1 MCSFRRTPVQTPYY
15 GVLCPY
21 GSSPKCSHCMLAPSA
36 RPVTSR
42 YQCAMSRRKLVR
54 SHGFYHWIARKLES
68 TIGHRGTPL
77 WGLQTTLGLCENE
90 EKWRFSTNKL
100 LNIEMIED
108 SYALYYNG
116 RLIGSRIWPFD
127 LYHFRSPWM
136 TWTTD
141 TQQHQHGHYLTIC
154 SFFSGTCTVA

>member
-1 MCSFRRTPVQTPYY
+1 MFISAHSSPDTILWCTMPIRLITEVQSLHVGAVCPSCHKPVSMCHVQTKARKITRFLP
-15 GVLCPY
+15 LD
-21 GSSPKCSHCMLAPSA
+21 SPETWVHHRSQGNP
-36 RPVTSR
+36 
-42 YQCAMSRRKLVR
+42 LVR
-54 SHGFYHWIARKLES
+54 ASNDTGV
-68 TIGHRGTPL
+68 G
-77 WGLQTTLGLCENE
+77 ENE